1 MRLLVRFFGFLFATG
16 ALLGLAGAAVAGYF
30 VWKYSKELPDY
41 EQLAKYEPP
50 IMTRL
55 HANDGRLIAE
65 YAKERRLFLPIQAIP
80 QRLIQAVTS
89 AEDKNFYEHGGLD
102 FAGIARAALSN
113 FQNQGRRPQGASTI
127 TQQVAKNFLLTNRQ
141 DYERK
146 IKEALLALRIEQ
158 TYSKDRILELYLNEI
173 YLGLGAYGVGAA
185 ALVYFDKSVS
195 ELTLAEAAYLAA
207 LPKAP
212 NNYHPFR
219 YPERAIERRNWVID
233 RMVENGYATAEEGAA
248 AKKSALDVDPRPT
261 GNQLPASEYFN
272 EEVRRVLYERYGEKG
287 LYEGGLSVR
296 TTLDPQLQLIARKSL
311 SDGLVRYDEARGW
324 RGPLREIDP
333 RGDWGL
339 ALADIPAYTDVRPW
353 RLAVVLDAGAAQASI
368 GLQPGR
374 DKSGAVTRERE
385 TGTLSLEGVRWAMWA
400 KGPEQG
406 RAVKTVSQVV
416 KPGDVIYV
424 EPAKEGSSEY
434 RLRQIPDISGGLVAM
449 DPYTGS
455 VLALAGGFS
464 FDESQFNRATQA
476 LRQPGSSF
484 KPFIYAA
491 ALDNGYTPSSVVLD
505 GPIEIDQG
513 PGIGIWRPENYA
525 KKFYGP
531 QTLRFGIEKSRNVMT
546 VRLAQDMGMPIISEY
561 ARRFGVMEDLP
572 PYLSMALGAGE
583 TTVLRMTAAY
593 AMFANGGK
601 RVTPSVIDRIQDRT
615 GKTIYRHDDRQCL
628 GCTATAWAG
637 QDEPKLVDG
646 REQVLDPMTAYQITS
661 MMEGVVLRGTGTAV
675 RAVGKPIAGKTGTTN
690 DYKDAWF
697 VGFSPDL
704 VVGVY
709 LGYDKP
715 HSLGS
720 GETGGSVAAPVFTEF
735 MKAALADK
743 PATPFRVPPG
753 IKLIRINPTSG
764 MRASAGDPKVILEAF
779 KPGTAPAD
787 SYSIIGQAAP
797 SDRPQVVTPE
807 ADRAVRTGTGGLY

>member
-1 MRLLVRFFGFLFATG
+1 MRLLVRFIGFVFATG
-16 ALLGLAGAAVAGYF
+16 AVLAVAGAAFVAF
-30 VWKYSKELPDY
+30 FAWKYSRELPDY

-65 YAKERRLFLPIQAIP
+65 YAKERRLFVPIQAVPKRVISAF
-80 QRLIQAVTS
+80 LS

-102 FAGIARAALSN
+102 FFGIARAALSN
-113 FQNQGRRPQGASTI
+113 FQNQDRRPQGASTI
-127 TQQVAKNFLLTNRQ
+127 TQQVAKNFLLTNKQ

-146 IKEALLALRIEQ
+146 IKEALLSLRIEQ

-173 YLGLGAYGVGAA
+173 YFGMGAYGVAA
-185 ALVYFDKSVS
+185 SALVYFDKAVN
-195 ELTLAEAAYLAA
+195 ELSLAEAAYLAA

-233 RMVENGYATAEEGAA
+233 RMVENGAATAEEGAA
-248 AKKSALDVDPRPT
+248 AKQEALDVTPRPT
-261 GNQLPASEYFN
+261 GTQLVASEYFN

-296 TTLDPQLQLIARKSL
+296 TTLDPKLQLLARKTL
-311 SDGLVRYDEARGW
+311 SAGLVSFDESRGW
-324 RGPLREIDP
+324 RGPEREIDS
-333 RGDWGL
+333 RGDWGVP
-339 ALADIPAYTDVRPW
+339 LADVAAYGDIPW
-353 RLAVVLDAGAAQASI
+353 KLAVVLDAGTSQATI

-374 DKSGAVTRERE
+374 EKSGGVARERV
-385 TGTLSLEGVRWAMWA
+385 TGTVPLEGVRWAKWA
-400 KGPEQG
+400 KGPERG
-406 RAVKTVSQVV
+406 RAVRTVSQVL
-416 KPGDVIYV
+416 KAGDVVYV
-424 EPAKEGSSEY
+424 EPLKEGSDQY
-434 RLRQIPDISGGLVAM
+434 RLRQVPEISGGMVVM
-449 DPYTGS
+449 DPFTGS

-464 FDESQFNRATQA
+464 YDESQFNRATQA

-505 GPIEIDQG
+505 AAIEIDQG

-546 VRLAQDMGMPIISEY
+546 VRLAQDMGMPLISEY
-561 ARRFGVMEDLP
+561 ARRFGVMDDLP
-572 PYLSMALGAGE
+572 RFLSMSLGAGE
-583 TTVLRMTAAY
+583 TTVLKMTAAY

-601 RVTPSVIDRIQDRT
+601 RITPTVIDRIQDRT
-615 GKTIYRHDDRQCL
+615 GKTIYRHDGRQCV
-628 GCTATAWAG
+628 GCFASAWAN
-637 QDEPKLVDG
+637 QDEPRLVDG

-661 MMEGVVLRGTGTAV
+661 MMEGVVLRGTATGV
-675 RAVGKPIAGKTGTTN
+675 KAVGKPIAGKTGTTN

-715 HSLGS
+715 RSMGD
-720 GETGGSVAAPVFTEF
+720 GETGGSVAAPVFTDF
-735 MKAALADK
+735 MKQALADK
-743 PATPFRVPPG
+743 PAVPFRVPPG
-753 IKLIRINPTSG
+753 IKLIRINPSTG
-764 MRASAGDPKVILEAF
+764 MRASSGDPKVILEAF

-787 SYSIIGQAAP
+787 SYSIIGQAGA
-797 SDRPQVVTPE
+797 SRSETVTPE

>member
-102 FAGIARAALSN
+102 FPGIARAALSN

-146 IKEALLALRIEQ
+146 IKEALLSLRIEQ

-339 ALADIPAYTDVRPW
+339 ALADIPAFTDVRPW
-353 RLAVVLDAGAAQASI
+353 RLAVVLDAGGRRRRQASAARS
-368 GLQPGR
+368 PARRGR
-374 DKSGAVTRERE
+374 RRAPAPSPSRHFLG
-385 TGTLSLEGVRWAMWA
+385 EGV
-400 KGPEQG
+400 
-406 RAVKTVSQVV
+406 
-416 KPGDVIYV
+416 
-424 EPAKEGSSEY
+424 
-434 RLRQIPDISGGLVAM
+434 
-449 DPYTGS
+449 
-455 VLALAGGFS
+455 
-464 FDESQFNRATQA
+464 
-476 LRQPGSSF
+476 
-484 KPFIYAA
+484 
-491 ALDNGYTPSSVVLD
+491 
-505 GPIEIDQG
+505 
-513 PGIGIWRPENYA
+513 
-525 KKFYGP
+525 
-531 QTLRFGIEKSRNVMT
+531 
-546 VRLAQDMGMPIISEY
+546 
-561 ARRFGVMEDLP
+561 
-572 PYLSMALGAGE
+572 
-583 TTVLRMTAAY
+583 
-593 AMFANGGK
+593 
-601 RVTPSVIDRIQDRT
+601 
-615 GKTIYRHDDRQCL
+615 
-628 GCTATAWAG
+628 
-637 QDEPKLVDG
+637 
-646 REQVLDPMTAYQITS
+646 
-661 MMEGVVLRGTGTAV
+661 
-675 RAVGKPIAGKTGTTN
+675 
-690 DYKDAWF
+690 
-697 VGFSPDL
+697 DL
-704 VVGVY
+704 V
-709 LGYDKP
+709 
-715 HSLGS
+715 
-720 GETGGSVAAPVFTEF
+720 
-735 MKAALADK
+735 
-743 PATPFRVPPG
+743 
-753 IKLIRINPTSG
+753 
-764 MRASAGDPKVILEAF
+764 
-779 KPGTAPAD
+779 
-787 SYSIIGQAAP
+787 
-797 SDRPQVVTPE
+797 
-807 ADRAVRTGTGGLY
+807 